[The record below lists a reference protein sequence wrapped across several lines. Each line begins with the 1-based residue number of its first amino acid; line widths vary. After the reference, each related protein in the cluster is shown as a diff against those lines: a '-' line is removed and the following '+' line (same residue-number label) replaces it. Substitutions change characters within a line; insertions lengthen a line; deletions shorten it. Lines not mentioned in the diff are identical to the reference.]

1 MKTLRLAGALI
12 IALILTLH
20 LTACSDD
27 DETDYADFVVG
38 TWDAES
44 MGILDNEPHGEY
56 YFTYTFKA
64 DGTGY
69 SVHKDSGTL
78 NDQFRYAITSFDRV
92 SEANI
97 DFYIDLTVIDENG
110 GELSKERLAGKKTGN
125 NTWYLT
131 DDTGI
136 RKLYLMHRK

>member
-1 MKTLRLAGALI
+1 MKTFRLAGALV
-12 IALILTLH
+12 IALILSLL

-27 DETDYADFVVG
+27 DETDYAKFVVG
-38 TWDAES
+38 KWDAES

-56 YFTYTFKA
+56 YFTYTFKT

-69 SVHKDSGTL
+69 AVHKDSGGISEL
-78 NDQFRYAITSFDRV
+78 FRYAVTSFDRV

-110 GELSKERLAGKKTGN
+110 GEQSKERLAGKMTGK

-131 DDTGI
+131 DYTGI